1 MRTVIIEV
9 SGGVVQQ
16 VYSNEEMRVIKIDW
30 DAGESPGDAF
40 NVGELIA
47 QPFST
52 FPSDTRTALETIAE
66 IKSMVS

>member
-16 VYSNEEMRVIKIDW
+16 VYSNDEMRVIKIDW

-40 NVGELIA
+40 DVGELNA
-47 QPFST
+47 QPFSS
-52 FPSDTRTALETIAE
+52 FPSDTRIALENIAE
-66 IKSMVS
+66 M

>member
-16 VYSNEEMRVIKIDW
+16 VYSNEAMRVIKIDW

-40 NVGELIA
+40 DVGELAA
-47 QPFST
+47 QPFSS
-52 FPSDTRTALETIAE
+52 FPPDTQAAVQKLAE
-66 IKSMVS
+66 V